1 MAANRKTPREGKRM
15 KLQHLFIGCAI
26 GMACLARSHAAA
38 AEAIDG
44 KAVFNKNCA
53 ACHQATGN
61 GIPGAFPALAGNQFV
76 QGPGREVATVLLKGR
91 GGMPNFSGSLG
102 DPEIAQVLSYVRSSW
117 GNSAAPLTEQDVAA
131 LRTDLQIPKASN
143 SRFGNKH

>member
-1 MAANRKTPREGKRM
+1 M
-15 KLQHLFIGCAI
+15 KLHHLLIGATLGCAL
-26 GMACLARSHAAA
+26 GTAGLAQAGDLAGA
-38 AEAIDG
+38 AIDG
-44 KAVFNKNCA
+44 KAVFGKNCA
-53 ACHQATGN
+53 ACHQAGGT

-91 GGMPNFSGSLG
+91 GGMPNFSASLD

-117 GNSAAPLTEQDVAA
+117 GNSAPPLSGQEVAA
-131 LRTDLQIPKASN
+131 LRTELQVPKASH